1 MEDTDIKQQIE
12 LINNK
17 LDLITAAIYEEKA
30 RHMSSDDLKADL
42 MKISSS
48 AMQEGSKQL
57 EGVYQY
63 LSIDDALYM
72 TKKIVL
78 NINNFTKLIDA
89 LENMMNF
96 LESFM
101 PLTKDMFTHI
111 QTKLVEIEKSG
122 YLDLIKILKE
132 KIDGLM
138 QNTSREELVMLGDN
152 IVAFLYAARNTQLD
166 FTKSNKSLFH
176 LMQDIN
182 SREMKGAIDT
192 FLQFV
197 SNFDKERKTVSKQ

>member
-1 MEDTDIKQQIE
+1 MADTDIKQQIE

-17 LDLITAAIYEEKA
+17 LDLITSAIYEEKA

-63 LSIDDALYM
+63 LSIDDAIYM

-111 QTKLVEIEKSG
+111 QDKLVEIEKSG

-138 QNTSREELVMLGDN
+138 QNTSREELVMLGNN
-152 IVAFLYAARNTQLD
+152 IVAFLYAARNTHLD
-166 FTKSNKSLFH
+166 FTKSNKSIFH

-182 SREMKGAIDT
+182 SREMKGVIDT
-192 FLQFV
+192 ILQFV
-197 SNFDKERKTVSKQ
+197 SNFDKERKIISK